1 MKFSDVWSLSLAV
14 AKRFSEKRGSNL
26 AAAIAFRA
34 FLGLFAC
41 LVLSV
46 AIAGYLNA
54 SGRAVSE
61 SIIRNLGLSGDAAKS
76 VSNAV
81 KQAQSSRATTT
92 IFGLLGLVWT
102 GTGLSMAIA
111 YAWNS
116 AWGIPGGG
124 LRGRASGVLWML
136 GSGACILVAVGS
148 TSWTASHHAL
158 PIIAI
163 IIGITSDLALVLLTA
178 VLLPAR
184 HIPLRSMLPA
194 VIVTSLGLSGARFAG
209 ATVLPLI
216 ARDSSAIYGT
226 LGVFFALLI
235 WMLVIGYVLVTAAM
249 VEVIIW
255 ERTHGTVD
263 IKVVVPRPHHHL
275 RRRDAAEQ
283 SKSDKAS

>member
-1 MKFSDVWSLSLAV
+1 MFSEIWSLSLAV

-41 LVLSV
+41 LVLSF

-76 VSNAV
+76 VYNAV

-148 TSWTASHHAL
+148 TSWIASHHAL

-163 IIGITSDLALVLLTA
+163 IIGITSDLMLVLLTA

-184 HIPLRSMLPA
+184 HIPLRWMLPA
-194 VIVTSLGLSGARFAG
+194 VIVTSIGLSGARFAG

-216 ARDSSAIYGT
+216 ASDSSAIYGT

-235 WMLVIGYVLVTAAM
+235 WMLVIGYVLVAAAM

-263 IKVVVPRPHHHL
+263 IKVVVPRPHPHL
-275 RRRDAAEQ
+275 RHRDAKRK
-283 SKSDKAS
+283 SKIDRNS

>member
-1 MKFSDVWSLSLAV
+1 MFSEIWGLSLAV

-41 LVLSV
+41 LVLSF

-148 TSWTASHHAL
+148 TSWIASHHAL

-163 IIGITSDLALVLLTA
+163 IIGITSDLILVLLTA

-184 HIPLRSMLPA
+184 HIPLRWMLPA
-194 VIVTSLGLSGARFAG
+194 VIVTSIGLSGARFAG

-216 ARDSSAIYGT
+216 ASDSSAIYGT

-263 IKVVVPRPHHHL
+263 IKVLVPRPHHHL
-275 RRRDAAEQ
+275 RRRDAVRE
-283 SKSDKAS
+283 SKIDKTS

>member
-1 MKFSDVWSLSLAV
+1 MMFSEIWSLSLAV

-41 LVLSV
+41 LVLSF

-76 VSNAV
+76 VYNAV

-148 TSWTASHHAL
+148 TSWIASHHAL

-163 IIGITSDLALVLLTA
+163 IIGITSDLMLVLLTA

-184 HIPLRSMLPA
+184 HIPLRWMLPA
-194 VIVTSLGLSGARFAG
+194 VIVTSIGLSGARFAG

-216 ARDSSAIYGT
+216 ASDSSAIYGT

-235 WMLVIGYVLVTAAM
+235 WMLVIGYVLVAAAM

-263 IKVVVPRPHHHL
+263 IKVVVPRPHPHL
-275 RRRDAAEQ
+275 RHRDAKRK
-283 SKSDKAS
+283 SKIDRNS

>member
-1 MKFSDVWSLSLAV
+1 MFSEIWGLSLAV

-41 LVLSV
+41 LVLSF

-136 GSGACILVAVGS
+136 GSGVCILIAVGS
-148 TSWTASHHAL
+148 TSWIASHHAL

-163 IIGITSDLALVLLTA
+163 IIGITSDLILVSLTA

-184 HIPLRSMLPA
+184 HIPLRWMLPA
-194 VIVTSLGLSGARFAG
+194 VIVTSIGLSGARFAG

-216 ARDSSAIYGT
+216 ASDSSAIYGT

-263 IKVVVPRPHHHL
+263 IKVLVPRPHHHL
-275 RRRDAAEQ
+275 RRRDAVRE
-283 SKSDKAS
+283 SKIDKIS

>member
-1 MKFSDVWSLSLAV
+1 MFSEIWGLSLAV

-41 LVLSV
+41 LVLSF

-136 GSGACILVAVGS
+136 GSGVCILIAVGS
-148 TSWTASHHAL
+148 TSWIASHHAL

-163 IIGITSDLALVLLTA
+163 IIGITSDLILVSLTA

-194 VIVTSLGLSGARFAG
+194 VIVTSLGLTAARVAG

-216 ARDSSAIYGT
+216 ASDSSAIYGT

-255 ERTHGTVD
+255 ERNHGTVD
-263 IKVVVPRPHHHL
+263 IKVVVPRPHPHL
-275 RRRDAAEQ
+275 RRRDAARE
-283 SKSDKAS
+283 SKGDKTP

>member
-1 MKFSDVWSLSLAV
+1 MILAV
-14 AKRFSEKRGSNL
+14 AKKFSEKRGSNL

-41 LVLSV
+41 LVLSF

-148 TSWTASHHAL
+148 TSWIASHHAL

-163 IIGITSDLALVLLTA
+163 IIGITSDLILVLLTA

-184 HIPLRSMLPA
+184 HIPLRWMLPA
-194 VIVTSLGLSGARFAG
+194 VIVTSIGLSGARFAG

-216 ARDSSAIYGT
+216 ASDSSAIYGT

-263 IKVVVPRPHHHL
+263 IKVLVPRPHHHL
-275 RRRDAAEQ
+275 RRRDAVRE
-283 SKSDKAS
+283 SKIDKTS

>member
-1 MKFSDVWSLSLAV
+1 MFSEIWSLSLAV

-41 LVLSV
+41 LVLSF

-76 VSNAV
+76 VYNAV

-148 TSWTASHHAL
+148 TSWIASHHAL

-163 IIGITSDLALVLLTA
+163 IIGITSDLILVLLTA

-184 HIPLRSMLPA
+184 HIPLRWMLPA
-194 VIVTSLGLSGARFAG
+194 VIVTSIGLSGARFAG

-216 ARDSSAIYGT
+216 ASDSSAIYGT

-263 IKVVVPRPHHHL
+263 IKVLVPRPHHHL
-275 RRRDAAEQ
+275 RRRDAVRE
-283 SKSDKAS
+283 SKIDKTS

>member
-1 MKFSDVWSLSLAV
+1 MFSEIWSLILAV
-14 AKRFSEKRGSNL
+14 AKKFSEKRGSNL

-41 LVLSV
+41 LVLSF

-148 TSWTASHHAL
+148 TSWIASHHAL

-163 IIGITSDLALVLLTA
+163 IIGITSDLILVLLTA

-184 HIPLRSMLPA
+184 HIPLRWMLPA
-194 VIVTSLGLSGARFAG
+194 VIVTSIGLSGARFAG

-216 ARDSSAIYGT
+216 ASDSSAIYGT

-263 IKVVVPRPHHHL
+263 IKVLVPRPHHHL
-275 RRRDAAEQ
+275 RRRDAVRE
-283 SKSDKAS
+283 SKIDKTS

>member
-1 MKFSDVWSLSLAV
+1 MSLAV

-41 LVLSV
+41 LVLSF

-54 SGRAVSE
+54 SGRAVGE
-61 SIIRNLGLSGDAAKS
+61 SIISNLGLSGDSADS
-76 VSNAV
+76 VLRAV
-81 KQAQSSRATTT
+81 QQAQNSRATTT

-111 YAWNS
+111 YAWNA

-124 LRGRASGVLWML
+124 FRGRASGVLWML

-148 TSWTASHHAL
+148 TSWIASHNAL

-163 IIGITSDLALVLLTA
+163 IIGITSDLILVLLTA

-184 HIPLRSMLPA
+184 HIPLRWMLPA
-194 VIVTSLGLSGARFAG
+194 VIVTSIGLSGARFAG

-216 ARDSSAIYGT
+216 ASDSSAIYGT

-235 WMLVIGYVLVTAAM
+235 WMLVIGYVLVAAAM

-255 ERTHGTVD
+255 ERNHGTVD
-263 IKVVVPRPHHHL
+263 IKVVVPRPHPHL
-275 RRRDAAEQ
+275 RRRAAARE

>member
-1 MKFSDVWSLSLAV
+1 MFSEIWGLSLAV

-46 AIAGYLNA
+46 ALAGYLNA
-54 SGRAVSE
+54 SGRGVGE
-61 SIIRNLGLSGDAAKS
+61 WIIGNLGLSGDAANS
-76 VSNAV
+76 VYIAV
-81 KQAQSSRATTT
+81 EQAQTSRATTT
-92 IFGLLGLVWT
+92 ILGLLGLVWT

-148 TSWTASHHAL
+148 TSWIASHHAL

-163 IIGITSDLALVLLTA
+163 IIGITSDLILVLLTA

-184 HIPLRSMLPA
+184 HIPLRWMLPA
-194 VIVTSLGLSGARFAG
+194 VIVTSIGLSGARFAG

-216 ARDSSAIYGT
+216 ASDSSAIYGT

-263 IKVVVPRPHHHL
+263 IKVLVPRPHHHI
-275 RRRDAAEQ
+275 RRRDAVRE
-283 SKSDKAS
+283 SKIDKTS

>member
-1 MKFSDVWSLSLAV
+1 MSLAV

-41 LVLSV
+41 LVLSF

-76 VSNAV
+76 VYNAV

-136 GSGACILVAVGS
+136 GSGACILAAVGS
-148 TSWTASHHAL
+148 TSWIASHHAL

-163 IIGITSDLALVLLTA
+163 IIGITSDLMLVLLTA

-184 HIPLRSMLPA
+184 HIPLRWMLPA
-194 VIVTSLGLSGARFAG
+194 VIVTSIGLSGARFAG

-216 ARDSSAIYGT
+216 ASDSSAIYGT

-235 WMLVIGYVLVTAAM
+235 WMLVIGYVLVAAAM

-255 ERTHGTVD
+255 ERTYGTVD
-263 IKVVVPRPHHHL
+263 IKVVVPRPHPHL
-275 RRRDAAEQ
+275 RRRAAARE

>member
-1 MKFSDVWSLSLAV
+1 MMFSEIWSLILAV
-14 AKRFSEKRGSNL
+14 AKKFSEKRGSNL

-41 LVLSV
+41 LVLSF

-148 TSWTASHHAL
+148 TSWIASHHAL

-163 IIGITSDLALVLLTA
+163 IIGITSDLILVLLTA

-184 HIPLRSMLPA
+184 HIPLRWMLPA
-194 VIVTSLGLSGARFAG
+194 VIVTSIGLSGARFAG

-216 ARDSSAIYGT
+216 ASDSSAIYGT

-263 IKVVVPRPHHHL
+263 IKVLVPRPHHHL
-275 RRRDAAEQ
+275 RRRDAVRE
-283 SKSDKAS
+283 SKIDKTS

>member
-1 MKFSDVWSLSLAV
+1 MFSEIWSLSLAV

-41 LVLSV
+41 LVLSF

-76 VSNAV
+76 VYNAV

-148 TSWTASHHAL
+148 TSWIASHHAL

-163 IIGITSDLALVLLTA
+163 IIGITSDLMLVLLTA

-184 HIPLRSMLPA
+184 HIPLRWMLPA
-194 VIVTSLGLSGARFAG
+194 VIVTSIGLSGARFAG

-216 ARDSSAIYGT
+216 ASDSSAIYGT

-235 WMLVIGYVLVTAAM
+235 WMLVIGYVLVAAAM

-263 IKVVVPRPHHHL
+263 IKVVVPRPHPHL
-275 RRRDAAEQ
+275 RRRAAARE

>member
-1 MKFSDVWSLSLAV
+1 MFSEIWSLSLAV

-41 LVLSV
+41 LVLSF

-148 TSWTASHHAL
+148 TSWIASHHAL

-163 IIGITSDLALVLLTA
+163 IIGITSDLILVLLTA

-184 HIPLRSMLPA
+184 HIPLRWMLPA
-194 VIVTSLGLSGARFAG
+194 VIVTSIGLSGARFAG

-216 ARDSSAIYGT
+216 ASDSSAIYGT

-263 IKVVVPRPHHHL
+263 IKVLVPRPHHHL
-275 RRRDAAEQ
+275 RRRDAVRE
-283 SKSDKAS
+283 SKIDKTS

>member
-1 MKFSDVWSLSLAV
+1 MSLAV

-41 LVLSV
+41 LVLSF

-76 VSNAV
+76 VYNAV

-148 TSWTASHHAL
+148 TSWIASHHAL

-163 IIGITSDLALVLLTA
+163 IIGITSDFMLVLLTA

-184 HIPLRSMLPA
+184 HIPLRWMLPA
-194 VIVTSLGLSGARFAG
+194 VIVTSIGLSGARFAG
-209 ATVLPLI
+209 ATVLPRI
-216 ARDSSAIYGT
+216 ASDSSAIYGT

-235 WMLVIGYVLVTAAM
+235 WMLVIGYVLVAAAM

-263 IKVVVPRPHHHL
+263 IKVVVPRPHPHL
-275 RRRDAAEQ
+275 RHRDAKRK
-283 SKSDKAS
+283 SKIDRTS

>member
-1 MKFSDVWSLSLAV
+1 MFSEIWGLSLAV

-41 LVLSV
+41 LVLSF

-148 TSWTASHHAL
+148 TSWIASHHAL

-163 IIGITSDLALVLLTA
+163 IIGITSDLILVSLTA

-184 HIPLRSMLPA
+184 HIPLRWMLPA
-194 VIVTSLGLSGARFAG
+194 VIVTSIGLSGARFAG

-216 ARDSSAIYGT
+216 ASDSSAIYGT

-263 IKVVVPRPHHHL
+263 IKVLVPRPHHHL
-275 RRRDAAEQ
+275 RRRDAVRE
-283 SKSDKAS
+283 SKIDKTS

>member
-1 MKFSDVWSLSLAV
+1 MSLAV

-41 LVLSV
+41 LVLSF

-76 VSNAV
+76 VYNAV

-148 TSWTASHHAL
+148 TSWIASHHAL

-163 IIGITSDLALVLLTA
+163 IIGITSDLMLVLLTA

-184 HIPLRSMLPA
+184 HIPLRWMLPA
-194 VIVTSLGLSGARFAG
+194 VIVTSIGLSGARFAG

-216 ARDSSAIYGT
+216 ASDSSAIYGT

-235 WMLVIGYVLVTAAM
+235 WMLVIGYVLVAAAM

-263 IKVVVPRPHHHL
+263 IKVVVPRPHPHL
-275 RRRDAAEQ
+275 RHRDAKRK
-283 SKSDKAS
+283 SKIDRNS